1 MAELLLLWSRR
12 SLLLSMRPLLLL
24 LLLYHPLPYST
35 PPPHR
40 PLPPR
45 CREVKLLRELHHPNI
60 VRLFDVFSDWPRKL
74 MFLVFELGTW
84 VRVGE
89 RVSSF
94 CVHMRSNTK
103 RQGKGREGGACFGVC
118 VPEGGMVV
126 VGGCLLLLRTCR
138 GMPSDPSVLVPL
150 HTLSHS
156 AETDLN
162 QVIRDRTVVFKDS
175 QVRWWMV
182 GAWCVV
188 SIPPPLIA
196 TVAMRP

>member
-12 SLLLSMRPLLLL
+12 SLLLSMRPLLLQ
-24 LLLYHPLPYST
+24 LYHPLPYST
-35 PPPHR
+35 PHR

-60 VRLFDVFSDWPRKL
+60 VRRFDVFSDWPRKL

-103 RQGKGREGGACFGVC
+103 RQGKGREGGVCFRC
-118 VPEGGMVV
+118 VRARGVV
-126 VGGCLLLLRTCR
+126 VGVVGGGCLLLLRTCR
-138 GMPSDPSVLVPL
+138 GMPDPSVPVPL
-150 HTLSHS
+150 YSLSHS

-162 QVIRDRTVVFKDS
+162 QVIRDRTVVFKDY

-188 SIPPPLIA
+188 STPVLSPRL
-196 TVAMRP
+196 R